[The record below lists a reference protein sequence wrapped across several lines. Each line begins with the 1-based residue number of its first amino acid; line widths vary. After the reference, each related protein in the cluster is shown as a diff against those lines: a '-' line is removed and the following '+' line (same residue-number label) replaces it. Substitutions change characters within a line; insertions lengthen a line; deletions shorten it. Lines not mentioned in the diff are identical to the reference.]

1 MNPPEDNPAD
11 EAEPIEAET
20 AAADLPEDPAED
32 SEPAI
37 AEPPA
42 AADPV
47 PEDPAGVLP
56 EPPPAEDEPE
66 LTAYAFDWAEGPG
79 HVPQVVRD
87 IFGENLLEGVTA
99 CELNG
104 GPGIAA
110 AIVHLSTLGF
120 KLETDLA
127 PPAGVGVC
135 ARLGDH
141 RVEIWA

>member
-11 EAEPIEAET
+11 EVEPIEAET
-20 AAADLPEDPAED
+20 AAADLPG
-32 SEPAI
+32 
-37 AEPPA
+37 
-42 AADPV
+42 
-47 PEDPAGVLP
+47 DPAGVLP
-56 EPPPAEDEPE
+56 EPPAAEDEPE

-87 IFGENLLEGVTA
+87 IFGENPLEGLTA

-120 KLETDLA
+120 KLETDLK